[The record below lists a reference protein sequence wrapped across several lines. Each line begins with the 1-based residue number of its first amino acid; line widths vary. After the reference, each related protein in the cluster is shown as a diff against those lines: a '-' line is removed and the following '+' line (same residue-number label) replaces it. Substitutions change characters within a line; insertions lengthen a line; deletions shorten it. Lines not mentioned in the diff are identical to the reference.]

1 MKYGG
6 RYYYRPMHGISPH
19 SIPSS
24 LRRYM
29 LINGEEVCEP
39 DYESL
44 HIRMLYHMFAR
55 REEIPEKC
63 YYHKDIPRKHM
74 KIMALIALNAK
85 TEREALFAF
94 KKEVNNNTTKYTY
107 NESKAILEAF
117 KELHKPINDYICSDI
132 GIKLQAKDSK
142 MMKSIL
148 SEFTKKDII
157 VCPIHDS
164 VIIQKKYEDDMIKA
178 MSENYQHEMQVFNWD
193 VKIDTK

>member
-1 MKYGG
+1 MKQRELESKKWASNFVQYNLEINIECYLIRIWTRDKSMKYGG

-107 NESKAILEAF
+107 NESK
-117 KELHKPINDYICSDI
+117 N
-132 GIKLQAKDSK
+132 
-142 MMKSIL
+142 
-148 SEFTKKDII
+148 
-157 VCPIHDS
+157 
-164 VIIQKKYEDDMIKA
+164 
-178 MSENYQHEMQVFNWD
+178 N
-193 VKIDTK
+193 